1 MPNLS
6 QLPDIDLRQ
15 FITIQKDHPITTS
28 LRVAEAFG
36 KRHDNV
42 LQRVR
47 MLDCSAEFNALNFK
61 AVNYIDPKGESRTAY
76 EMTKDGFM
84 FLVMGFTGSKAAA
97 IKESYI
103 AAFNMME
110 QALKQDTRIGPDMVA
125 ISNQEYIALL
135 KTKITLLESKP
146 ADTRKRLTA
155 DEKKRILNMNAAGM
169 NSAEIGRQL
178 NRPSASIRTF
188 LSKEGAR

>member
-47 MLDCSAEFNALNFK
+47 MLDCSAEFSARNFAAAEYVDGQQK
-61 AVNYIDPKGESRTAY
+61 PRPAY

-135 KTKITLLESKP
+135 KTKITLLESKL